1 MIKLFRHIRRSLIN
15 QNQMGKYFKYAIGE
29 ILLVVI
35 GILIALQINNWN
47 QNRIE
52 SKLEQ
57 GYYCRILED
66 FKLTQNLIDTS
77 KQDVRKQID
86 YGKQIIIDL
95 HKNTKSKEEILNN
108 WLKFIRLEK
117 FVPNNTSYQD
127 AVSSGNLNLFKDEE
141 IKKSLA
147 IYDANLENI
156 LTQIN
161 QNRDQVVQ
169 RSFNVNPVDFGVQ
182 NFDYLKKSLG
192 SEIFALL
199 PDKDWVHNPESEI
212 FKNFQNDMVLNIAL
226 LERHIQHINRI
237 ADEMK
242 KPAELLDNKCNS
254 ND

>member
-1 MIKLFRHIRRSLIN
+1 MIKFFRKIRQQLISE
-15 QNQMGKYFKYAIGE
+15 NQMGKYLKYAIGE

-47 QNRIE
+47 QNRID

-57 GYYCRILED
+57 DYYCRILED

-77 KQDVRKQID
+77 KKDVRKQID
-86 YGKQIIIDL
+86 YGKQIIIDI
-95 HKNTKSKEEILNN
+95 HKSKKSKEEILNN
-108 WLKFIRLEK
+108 WLKFIRLQK
-117 FVPNNTSYQD
+117 FVPNNTSYKD

-161 QNRDQVVQ
+161 QNRDQVVE
-169 RSFNVNPVDFGVQ
+169 RSFNINPADFGAQ
-182 NFDYLKKSLG
+182 YFDYLKKSLG
-192 SEIFALL
+192 NEIVALL
-199 PDKDWVHNPESEI
+199 PDKDWVHNTESEI
-212 FKNFQNDMVLNIAL
+212 FKRFQNDMILNIAL

-242 KPAELLDNKCNS
+242 KPAEILDKKCNPH
-254 ND
+254 D